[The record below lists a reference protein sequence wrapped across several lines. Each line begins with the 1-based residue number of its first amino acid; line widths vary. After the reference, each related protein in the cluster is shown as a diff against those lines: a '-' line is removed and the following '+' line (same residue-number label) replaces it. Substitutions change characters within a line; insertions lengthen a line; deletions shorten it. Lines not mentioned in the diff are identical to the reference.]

1 MGPKP
6 TLEISTGFPPV
17 VARASQVLILG
28 SLPGRASLAAGQYY
42 AQPRNAFWGIMGGI
56 CGAGRELD
64 YAARLDRLLDAG
76 IALWDVLA
84 AAHRPG
90 SLDAA
95 IRSDTLQVN
104 DFAQLFR
111 RANGIRLIAFNGRK
125 AADLF
130 ERHVVLPD
138 MPATVSRVV
147 LPSTSPAYAEM
158 SLAAKCQAWTAALH
172 RHSPLLLRTE
182 TCS

>member
-1 MGPKP
+1 MCPNS

-17 VARASQVLILG
+17 VAEASRILILG

-42 AQPRNAFWGIMGGI
+42 AQPRNAFWRIMAAI
-56 CGAGRELD
+56 CGAGPELE
-64 YAARLDRLLDAG
+64 YEARLQGLRAAG

-95 IRSDTLQVN
+95 IRSETMQVN

-125 AADLF
+125 AAALF
-130 ERHVVLPD
+130 ERHVVLPE
-138 MPATVSRVV
+138 MLATTARVV
-147 LPSTSPAYAEM
+147 LPSTSPAYAAM
-158 SLAAKCQAWTAALH
+158 SLAAKCQAWIAALH
-172 RHSPLLLRTE
+172 PYRPLRLT
-182 TCS
+182 